1 MAHSFLEQEVK
12 ENSRQLKRLES
23 LVEQFVVFTQT
34 AIRELKDEMRAFKD
48 ETQNEMRAFKDEMRA
63 FRDAT
68 AREMSAFQDEMR
80 AFKEE
85 MRAFKDEMKVFKN
98 EMLAFKDEMK
108 VFKDQVEA
116 FIIEMKAFKD
126 EMKVFRRESQKQ
138 WGELANKM
146 GTFAEDIAAPN
157 MLRVAREHAGSE
169 ELIFYAVR
177 VKKKKAKAKGTIREF
192 DAIVEYE
199 TFVCVNETKTSPR
212 TQDIDAFSGFVES
225 GELQE
230 YFPAY
235 KNKRIV
241 PVFASLYMDPSLV
254 KYASEKKVLVFTM
267 GEDTMDIQ
275 NPELFPVYFMN

>member
-85 MRAFKDEMKVFKN
+85 MR
-98 EMLAFKDEMK
+98 AFKDEMK